1 MATNGPQN
9 IQTAASG
16 QVLQGAGVGVA
27 PAFSTATYP
36 ATATGTGKI
45 LRADGTN
52 WVATTAT
59 FPDTAGSSGNVLQ
72 SNGTN
77 WSSAAPSSSAGLT
90 ACLATATGNPLD
102 STTYYLETGAFDIRT
117 ATGFPQGTFRVPF
130 ACTITKA
137 VGIFSVAGTLGS
149 NQNCTLFLRKNDTTN
164 TNISTT
170 IQLTSATVAVSNTG
184 LSLSLVAGDYLKWG
198 FTGPVWTTNPTTVSF
213 SGTFST

>member
-90 ACLATATGNPLD
+90 ACLATATGN
-102 STTYYLETGAFDIRT
+102 
-117 ATGFPQGTFRVPF
+117 
-130 ACTITKA
+130 
-137 VGIFSVAGTLGS
+137 
-149 NQNCTLFLRKNDTTN
+149 
-164 TNISTT
+164 
-170 IQLTSATVAVSNTG
+170 TG